1 MQGARIV
8 NYKDQLE
15 NRKNARKLA
24 QHQNKQEQPAQ
35 LASRKKDLLA
45 HLEENIRGL
54 GVTIETDE
62 QTGTIGLKHT
72 ASSEI
77 ARINVLPD
85 RYMLHTSRERGG
97 RAHDVAGP
105 VTALTLAEIDL
116 YLVEFLERGGV
127 R

>member
-1 MQGARIV
+1 MQGARTV

-24 QHQNKQEQPAQ
+24 QHQNKQEQPAK

-45 HLEENIRGL
+45 HLEENIRDL
-54 GVTIETDE
+54 GVTIETDD
-62 QTGTIGLKHT
+62 QTGVIGLKHA

-77 ARINVLPD
+77 AIINVHPD

-97 RAHDVAGP
+97 RAHDV
-105 VTALTLAEIDL
+105 
-116 YLVEFLERGGV
+116 
-127 R
+127 

>member
-1 MQGARIV
+1 V
-8 NYKDQLE
+8 TYKDQLQ

-24 QHQNKQEQPAQ
+24 QHQNQQDQPAQ

-72 ASSEI
+72 TSSEI
-77 ARINVLPD
+77 ARINVHPN

-116 YLVEFLERGGV
+116 YLVDFLERGGV